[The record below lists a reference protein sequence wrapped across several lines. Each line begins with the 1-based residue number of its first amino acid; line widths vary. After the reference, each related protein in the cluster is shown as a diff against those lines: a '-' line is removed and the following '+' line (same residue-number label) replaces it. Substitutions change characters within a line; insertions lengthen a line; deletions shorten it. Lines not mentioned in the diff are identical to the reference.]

1 MPKVQL
7 STHIYK
13 KIATT
18 MKTIQGPAVFLAQFM
33 GDTAPFNSLDAIC
46 QWAAGLGYKGIQ
58 VPTWESRL
66 IDLEKAA
73 TSKTYADELRGKV
86 ASYGLT
92 ITELST
98 HLQGQLVAVHPAYDT
113 AFDAFA
119 PAAVHGNPAA
129 RTAWAVQQMKWAALA
144 SQNLGLHSH
153 VSFSGALLW
162 PFVYPW
168 PQRPAGL
175 VEEGFGE
182 LGRRWLPILDAYQ
195 EAGVRIGFELHPG
208 EDLHDGITFELF
220 LDAVNQHPCAGIN
233 YDPSHFVLQQLDY
246 LTFIDH
252 YHARIFA
259 FHVKDAEFNPTG
271 KQGVYGGYQSWINRA
286 GRFRSLGDGQ
296 VDFKGIF
303 SKLSQYGYDG
313 WAVLEWEC
321 CIKSPEQGAREGA
334 PFIQQHLIEVTAKA
348 FDDFAGSTTDQASNR
363 RLLGLD

>member
-1 MPKVQL
+1 
-7 STHIYK
+7 
-13 KIATT
+13 
-18 MKTIQGPAVFLAQFM
+18 M
-33 GDTAPFNSLDAIC
+33 GDAYPFDSLDNIC
-46 QWAAGLGYKGIQ
+46 LWAANLGYKGIQ
-58 VPTWESRL
+58 IPTWDARL

-73 TSKTYADELRGKV
+73 TSQTYADELKGKV
-86 ASYGLT
+86 AGYGLT

-113 AFDAFA
+113 MFNGFA
-119 PAAVHGNPAA
+119 PAAVHGNPTA
-129 RTAWAVQQMKWAALA
+129 RTAWATQQLLWAAKA
-144 SQNLGLHSH
+144 SQNLGLTAH

-175 VEEGFGE
+175 DEEAFTE
-182 LGRRWLPILDAYQ
+182 LGKRWLPILDAFD
-195 EAGVRIGFELHPG
+195 EAGVNLGYELHPG
-208 EDLHDGITFELF
+208 EDLHDGASFELF
-220 LDAVNQHPCAGIN
+220 LDAVNQHPRAGIN
-233 YDPSHFVLQQLDY
+233 YDPSHFILQHLDY

-252 YHARIFA
+252 YHPRIFA

-271 KQGVYGGYQSWINRA
+271 KQGVYGGFQPWIDRA

-303 SKLSQYGYDG
+303 TKLSQYGYDG

-334 PFIQQHLIEVTAKA
+334 PFIRQHIIEVTDKA
-348 FDDFAGSTTDQASNR
+348 FDDFAGGASDTATNR
-363 RLLGLD
+363 KILGL